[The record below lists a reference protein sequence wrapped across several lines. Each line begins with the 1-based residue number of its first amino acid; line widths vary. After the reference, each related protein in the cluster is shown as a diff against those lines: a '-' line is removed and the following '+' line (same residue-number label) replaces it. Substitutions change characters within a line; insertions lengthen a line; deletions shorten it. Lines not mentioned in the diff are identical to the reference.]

1 MISIVIGVP
10 EAAMI
15 EPFEELRQRAG
26 ANVFMHPA
34 ALCAAAALGFA
45 QIHVLMAWLDDATSR
60 RLVGFWALR
69 QRHVAPFWPSFLA
82 TPPYDYAFVSSA
94 VIDPDHVDAVWPA
107 FFDRIAGDRR
117 LPNVIKLKLLD
128 ADAASHRPMMAAL
141 QARRG
146 TMLKLSERARPFLAG
161 ESDRKRSG
169 STAKK
174 LRQDW
179 NRLSA
184 LGSVDIVNDRA
195 ADGARAAF
203 ELFLELELHSWK
215 GRNGTAL
222 LSHDEDA
229 AFTRRLIAD
238 LAVHGS
244 ASVALL
250 RVDGKSIAAQVLL
263 YSGRMA
269 YTWKT
274 AFDAA
279 FAKFSPGALL
289 VDKVSDELLAGGVTQ
304 IESCSSEGGFME
316 NLWTGR
322 RTTVDL
328 LVDVGAEKSASFAA
342 IAMAERGQ
350 AWARGMRNRFR
361 GWNAQPKPKTAA
373 ATGT

>member
-1 MISIVIGVP
+1 
-10 EAAMI
+10 MI
-15 EPFEELRQRAG
+15 ESFEELRQRAG

-45 QIHVLMAWLDDATSR
+45 QIHVLMAWLEGATSR
-60 RLVGFWALR
+60 KLVGFWALR
-69 QRHVAPFWPSFLA
+69 QRRVAPFWPSFLA

-94 VIDPDHVDAVWPA
+94 VIDPDYVDAVWPA
-107 FFDRIAGDRR
+107 FFDRIAADPR
-117 LPNVIKLKLLD
+117 LPNVMKLELLD
-128 ADAASHRPMMAAL
+128 ADAATHRPMMAAL
-141 QARRG
+141 QDRRG
-146 TMLKLSERARPFLAG
+146 PMLKLSERARPFLWG

-184 LGSVDIVNDRA
+184 LGSVDIANDRT
-195 ADGARAAF
+195 ADGACAAF
-203 ELFLELELHSWK
+203 EVFLELELRSWK
-215 GRNGTAL
+215 GRNGSAL

-238 LAVHGS
+238 LAAHGG

-250 RVDGKSIAAQVLL
+250 RVDGKAIAAQVVL

-289 VDKVSDELLAGGVTQ
+289 VDKVSDELLAKGIAQ
-304 IESCSSEGGFME
+304 IESCSSDAGFMGA
-316 NLWTGR
+316 LWTGR

-328 LVDVGAEKSASFAA
+328 LVDLGAEKSIGFAA
-342 IAMAERGQ
+342 IAMAERGY
-350 AWARGMRNRFR
+350 ARARGMRDRWR
-361 GWNAQPKPKTAA
+361 AWSAQPKPKTVAV
-373 ATGT
+373 TGG